1 VDETTSAACPSAGD
15 FQREAPASRCL
26 PRDEHRPAVGAA
38 CSDAADDFLF
48 TAVEANVAVG
58 ATARAGFSVQVQP
71 PAC

>member
-1 VDETTSAACPSAGD
+1 MPSAACPSAGD
-15 FQREAPASRCL
+15 FQREAPASRFL
-26 PRDEHRPAVGAA
+26 PTDEGRPAVGAA
-38 CSDAADDFLF
+38 PPDSIDDFPF